1 MEELKN
7 LNDLNRGIHKHWIW
21 GTKDNYFRS
30 CDYLQK
36 INYCIQDLNAEIKNL
51 STPSMKEVVFVIA
64 LVDWICEAV
73 KSIQKILQQDVRLG
87 FTYKGDKDVRRA
99 ERYFKAIRSFVIAH
113 PLNTNRHGDYGLDGD
128 LICVD
133 VRSKISSIISTYSN
147 NADWF
152 SLGIDEFQ
160 DNAKN
165 VSADFVLY
173 SYSQKI
179 DRSQFSKFIGA
190 NFSDLYYVAKLQIE
204 KLYALDKYLGKLR
217 KKDIGWVNE

>member
-1 MEELKN
+1 MEELRN
-7 LNDLNRGIHKHWIW
+7 LNDLDRGIHKRWIW

-36 INYCIQDLNAEIKNL
+36 INYSIQDLNAEIKNL
-51 STPSMKEVVFVIA
+51 SIPSMKDVIFVIA

-73 KSIQKILQQDVRLG
+73 KSIQEILLQDVLSG
-87 FTYKGDKDVRRA
+87 FIYKED
-99 ERYFKAIRSFVIAH
+99 ERVKKAGKYFKAIRSFVVAH
-113 PLNTNRHGDYGLDGD
+113 PLNTSRHKDYGLDGD

-133 VRSKISSIISTYSN
+133 VRRKISPIVSTYSKN
-147 NADWF
+147 TDWF
-152 SLGIDEFQ
+152 FLGIDGFQ
-160 DNAKN
+160 ENAKN
-165 VSADFVLY
+165 VSADFVLCG
-173 SYSQKI
+173 YSQKI

-204 KLYALDKYLGKLR
+204 KLYALGKYLGKLR

>member
-1 MEELKN
+1 MEELRN
-7 LNDLNRGIHKHWIW
+7 LNDLDRGIHKRWIW

-36 INYCIQDLNAEIKNL
+36 INYSIQDLNAENKNL
-51 STPSMKEVVFVIA
+51 STPSMKDVIFVIA

-73 KSIQKILQQDVRLG
+73 KSIQEILLQDVLSG
-87 FTYKGDKDVRRA
+87 FIYKED
-99 ERYFKAIRSFVIAH
+99 ERVKKAGKYFKAIRSFVVAH
-113 PLNTNRHGDYGLDGD
+113 PLNTSRHKDYGLDGD

-133 VRSKISSIISTYSN
+133 VRRKISPIVSTYSKN
-147 NADWF
+147 TDWF
-152 SLGIDEFQ
+152 FLGIDGFQ
-160 DNAKN
+160 ENAKN
-165 VSADFVLY
+165 VSADFVLRG
-173 SYSQKI
+173 YSQKI

-204 KLYALDKYLGKLR
+204 KLYALGKYLGKLR

>member
-1 MEELKN
+1 MEELRN
-7 LNDLNRGIHKHWIW
+7 LNDLDRGIHKRWIW

-36 INYCIQDLNAEIKNL
+36 INYSIQDLNAENKNL
-51 STPSMKEVVFVIA
+51 STPSMKDVIFVIA

-73 KSIQKILQQDVRLG
+73 KSIQEILLQDVLSG
-87 FTYKGDKDVRRA
+87 FIYKED
-99 ERYFKAIRSFVIAH
+99 ERVKKAGKYFKAIRSFVVAH
-113 PLNTNRHGDYGLDGD
+113 PLNTSRHKDYGLDGD

-133 VRSKISSIISTYSN
+133 VRRKISPIVSTYSKN
-147 NADWF
+147 TDWF
-152 SLGIDEFQ
+152 FLGIDGFQ
-160 DNAKN
+160 ENAKN
-165 VSADFVLY
+165 VSADFVLCG
-173 SYSQKI
+173 YSQKI

-204 KLYALDKYLGKLR
+204 KLYALGKYLGKLR